1 MRKLV
6 LITVSSAQ
14 IRRVRKSRVLN
25 FQQITMPYLAARVP
39 RGWEVIHIDEEAEE
53 INWDIEADLV
63 LITHMISRD
72 IFARA
77 AYALSWVDHTLR
89 SCPKSSKHMPM

>member
-77 AYALSWVDHTLR
+77 AYALS
-89 SCPKSSKHMPM
+89 